1 MSAALQVDFVI
12 TTCTLFNP
20 MPSMSSMIM
29 NEFGMRSDC
38 QNYSCAGM
46 GCAGGVAM
54 LALAQDLL
62 TVCPMTTESTVCCR
76 VCHQY
81 PVLAA
86 QPATQHSRMPTHNNF
101 TAQAHPGT
109 VALVVAHEN
118 ITSGTYLGENTDFLS
133 ANVLFHSGGAA
144 AILSSRCVRV
154 CIPSVREMC

>member
-1 MSAALQVDFVI
+1 MI

-62 TVCPMTTESTVCCR
+62 TVRPQST
-76 VCHQY
+76 QS
-81 PVLAA
+81 
-86 QPATQHSRMPTHNNF
+86 PAPQHK
-101 TAQAHPGT
+101 
-109 VALVVAHEN
+109 
-118 ITSGTYLGENTDFLS
+118 
-133 ANVLFHSGGAA
+133 
-144 AILSSRCVRV
+144 LSSLSSPCRAARCPAQRGLS
-154 CIPSVREMC
+154 CKLLCRIET